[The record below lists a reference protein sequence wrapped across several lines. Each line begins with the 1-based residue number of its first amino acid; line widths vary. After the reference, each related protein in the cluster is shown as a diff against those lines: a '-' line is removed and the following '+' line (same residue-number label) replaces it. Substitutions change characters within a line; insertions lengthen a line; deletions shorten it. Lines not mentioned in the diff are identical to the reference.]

1 MIYLFDKD
9 ENIKNILSID
19 EIENEVHERRLGQ
32 EWSFIFETRLEY
44 LPYLIKNSK
53 VGFYDSERQF
63 RLFYVDEEPEIDYL
77 DKTIKVHT
85 SHDSYRLTNTIVE
98 SVYLQDA
105 TPNKAMTSA
114 LVKTDYEVGVVE
126 VTGSEMLKLVDLTVY
141 EVLYSLSELYD
152 GELDFRIEFDE
163 KGQKISRKL
172 VDFKNRLGSMTN
184 LRFTFGLN
192 VDNVV
197 RTEISNNHFNV
208 LYGRGKTSTD
218 EEGNETTL
226 TFEDVVDDDK
236 PLGQGYV
243 EDLESIAKY
252 GRLEGIYKNGH
263 FELADALLKR
273 TREILQQVKDPVY
286 NYVVTV
292 NDLSDDEG
300 FEHFKVAIGDD
311 IIILDE
317 ERGLQLKQ
325 RVVGI
330 SETLKDK
337 AKTLYVSHLPVTYT
351 GDIDKVLSS
360 SESRLSEIVTEIN
373 DVEKGLSSKIEQ
385 TAEKIE
391 TKVSKG
397 EIVSS
402 INQSAET
409 IKIKASKIDLNGYV
423 TISSLSGD
431 GTTNINGANIT
442 TGVIKSTDSSIW
454 LDLNQGKMMFYEDAT
469 FLGSTNRLYDRWTGK
484 YGLGMLSNTNSFVA
498 FSTGEQDYA
507 TIYNP
512 ELVIAGKDTVNK
524 DTGEIRYRKGIN
536 MRADVHGGHYKNA
549 EFSWTDF
556 PRSKSD
562 GINLYKGIGG
572 DGSQSELILELGDD
586 YSTNFKI
593 ISKMYN
599 KDYADMVA
607 MFRGTGGSE
616 NNPSNNAGIHFYQNL
631 DMHGY
636 RIWGAQTLNAMSL
649 EIESDDAYV
658 KAQSHI
664 SFATTED
671 FKVAKTQYISTST
684 QKSVNHIGSVIV
696 ENKAEYVELPNDFL
710 MCVNINVVAT
720 PNKLCKFAV
729 THVDEYGFII
739 ECDETEVKFDYSV
752 TAHKI

>member
-85 SHDSYRLTNTIVE
+85 SHDSYRLTNIIVE

-105 TPNKAMTSA
+105 TPNNAMTSA

-126 VTGSEMLKLVDLTVY
+126 VTGSELLKLVDLTVY

-263 FELADALLKR
+263 FKLADSLLKR

-351 GDIDKVLSS
+351 GDIDKVLSN

-549 EFSWTDF
+549 GFSWTDF

-696 ENKAEYVELPNDFL
+696 ENKSEYVELPNDFL